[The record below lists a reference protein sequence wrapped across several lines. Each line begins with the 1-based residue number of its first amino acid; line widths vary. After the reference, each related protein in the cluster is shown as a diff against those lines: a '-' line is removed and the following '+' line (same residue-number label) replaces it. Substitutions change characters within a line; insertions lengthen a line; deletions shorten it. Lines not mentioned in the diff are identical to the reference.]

1 MDTNEH
7 YELLEKKYGLLKEL
21 DMSVYQ
27 RSFVSG
33 DPDGNR
39 LRAKYF
45 IREKD
50 SHIIGHVWFGPGSEG
65 PPGFAHG
72 GSISAVLDESMGAA
86 SWLNGHVAVAA
97 RLTTEFKEMIPL
109 DTHTMLEAWVE
120 NIEGKKVSIR
130 AILSSFDG
138 KPYAEAESLF
148 IAVSMDKFENYSG
161 EMTPEEIMNMI
172 MPKEP

>member
-72 GSISAVLDESMGAA
+72 GSISAVL
-86 SWLNGHVAVAA
+86 
-97 RLTTEFKEMIPL
+97 
-109 DTHTMLEAWVE
+109 HTMLEAFVE
-120 NIEGKKVSIR
+120 NIYFKKFSIR